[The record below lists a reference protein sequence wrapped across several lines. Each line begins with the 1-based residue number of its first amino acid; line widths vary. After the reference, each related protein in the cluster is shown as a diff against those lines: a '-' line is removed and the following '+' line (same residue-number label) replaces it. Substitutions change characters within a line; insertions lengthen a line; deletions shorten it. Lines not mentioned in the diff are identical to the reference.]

1 MLDILIDTAL
11 DALKMLPFLLLVY
24 LVIEFVE
31 HKALDRLCAA
41 FSSERL
47 GVVSAAAL
55 GLFPQCGFS
64 VAAANLY
71 SEHLITAGT
80 LIAVFISTSD
90 EAIPIISSHPES
102 LGWLVWLLLVKFV
115 YAVLIGFIVNLVFKL
130 TKLDRAHSES
140 HSHSKHI
147 HESGVHHHCAEC
159 DSNSGIIINAL
170 KRTVSIFVFIFII
183 GLVLNGLIYFIGE
196 ERISSLLLTNSIA
209 QPFVAAL
216 IGLIPNCAASVVLT
230 ELFISGTLSFASLCA
245 GLCAG
250 AGVGILV
257 LFRVNHCMKQN
268 FAILGLLY
276 LSSALIGLVIQLVM

>member
-1 MLDILIDTAL
+1 MLDILLDTAI

-24 LVIEFVE
+24 LIIEFVE
-31 HKALDRLCAA
+31 HKAGDRLRSA

-47 GVVSAAAL
+47 GIISAAAL

-64 VAAANLY
+64 VAASNLY

-102 LGWLVWLLLVKFV
+102 VHWLLWLLLIKFV
-115 YAVLIGFIVNLVFKL
+115 YAVIIGFAVNLIFKL
-130 TKLDRAHSES
+130 TRLDLAHSES
-140 HSHSKHI
+140 HTHAKHI
-147 HESGVHHHCAEC
+147 HEGGVHHHCAEC
-159 DSNSGIIINAL
+159 DSNSGIVKNAL
-170 KRTVSIFVFIFII
+170 KRTLSIFIFIFVI
-183 GLVLNGLIYFIGE
+183 GLVLNTLIYFIGE
-196 ERISSLLLTNSIA
+196 DRLSSLLLTNSFA
-209 QPFVAAL
+209 QPFVASL
-216 IGLIPNCAASVVLT
+216 IGLIPNCAASVVLS
-230 ELFISGTLSFASLCA
+230 ELFVSGTLSFASLCA

-276 LSSALIGLVIQLVM
+276 LASALLGVILQLVM

>member
-1 MLDILIDTAL
+1 MLDILLDTTI

-24 LVIEFVE
+24 LIIEFVE
-31 HKALDRLCAA
+31 HKALDRLRAA

-64 VAAANLY
+64 VAASNLY

-102 LGWLVWLLLVKFV
+102 VSWLLWLLLIKFV
-115 YAVLIGFIVNLVFKL
+115 YAVIIGFIVNLIFKL
-130 TKLDRAHSES
+130 THLDLAHGES
-140 HSHSKHI
+140 HNHSKHM
-147 HESGVHHHCAEC
+147 HEGGVHHHCAEC
-159 DSNSGIIINAL
+159 DSNGGIIINAL
-170 KRTVSIFVFIFII
+170 KRTLSIFVFIFII
-183 GLVLNGLIYFIGE
+183 GLILNTLIYFIGE
-196 ERISSLLLTNSIA
+196 ERLSGLLLTNSIA
-209 QPFVAAL
+209 QPFVAAM
-216 IGLIPNCAASVVLT
+216 IGLIPNCAASVVLS
-230 ELFISGTLSFASLCA
+230 ELFVSGTLSFASLCA

-257 LFRVNHCMKQN
+257 LFRVNHCIKQN

-276 LSSALIGLVIQLVM
+276 LSSALLGLIMQLVM